1 MLELEKRIKDLI
13 KENKSLKFKAIM
25 FGLFS
30 ISQTLML
37 LIEKYQDN
45 IFTFGGIILMALG
58 VAVLSITS
66 LLMIKFNNKL
76 IQSYKKFK

>member
-1 MLELEKRIKDLI
+1 
-13 KENKSLKFKAIM
+13 
-25 FGLFS
+25 
-30 ISQTLML
+30 ML